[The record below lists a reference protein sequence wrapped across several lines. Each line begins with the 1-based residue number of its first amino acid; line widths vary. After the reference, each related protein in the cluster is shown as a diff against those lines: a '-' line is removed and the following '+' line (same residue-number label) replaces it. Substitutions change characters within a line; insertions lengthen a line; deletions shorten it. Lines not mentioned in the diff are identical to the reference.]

1 MGWAVFPP
9 CYLTWGQSM
18 VEVVKIM
25 VHPSK
30 GTMQVLLYS
39 VPQSCSR
46 ILPTHTSTRDSWK
59 FTGNSRPVPC
69 GVSAP
74 FFLGPGVHKLLFVP
88 PRVCF
93 PVLCEFWGLYGGFNG
108 DLLQEGLCHTQ
119 VYCTQSPCPS
129 TADLYL
135 LKRHSNTVLSQSLW
149 GLWVLVNTR
158 YFEPSECLWQV
169 WGLIL
174 KVIPPPTIFLGLP
187 LCPWAWG
194 ISSIL
199 F

>member
-30 GTMQVLLYS
+30 GTMQVLPYS

-46 ILPTHTSTRDSWK
+46 LLPTHTSTRDSWK

-74 FFLGPGVHKLLFVP
+74 LSWVLVCTSFSLCLQESVSQSCVSSGGCMVGLMVTSSKRAYAIPRSTAHRAPAPPLLTVPPQKTLKYCSVSVSVGSLGPGEHKIFRALRVSLAGMGFDSKGDSPLL
-88 PRVCF
+88 
-93 PVLCEFWGLYGGFNG
+93 
-108 DLLQEGLCHTQ
+108 
-119 VYCTQSPCPS
+119 PS
-129 TADLYL
+129 
-135 LKRHSNTVLSQSLW
+135 
-149 GLWVLVNTR
+149 
-158 YFEPSECLWQV
+158 F
-169 WGLIL
+169 
-174 KVIPPPTIFLGLP
+174 
-187 LCPWAWG
+187 
-194 ISSIL
+194 
-199 F
+199 